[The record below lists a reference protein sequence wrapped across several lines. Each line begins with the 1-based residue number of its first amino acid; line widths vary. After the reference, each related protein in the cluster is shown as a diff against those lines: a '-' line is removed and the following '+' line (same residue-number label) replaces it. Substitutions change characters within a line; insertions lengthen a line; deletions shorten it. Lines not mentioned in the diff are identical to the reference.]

1 MVEMICWFKL
11 YSPINHEALVYGAT
25 LYIGYQYH
33 KSMKLK
39 CIQDTY
45 LQLSISSPILIN
57 FCTVF
62 EYPKKKKKKRT
73 MYLEDDNGG
82 DDKFI
87 LTL

>member
-62 EYPKKKKKKRT
+62 EYPKKKEPCTWRMT
-73 MYLEDDNGG
+73 MVEMISS
-82 DDKFI
+82 F
-87 LTL
+87 